1 MTLFI
6 PAVIAF
12 LGAAVTALTVSIV
25 LNDWIWLSIYM
36 AVVPSTIATI
46 AALRVGPG
54 SYPAIALVTV
64 LGSAFALS
72 WVEAAS
78 GYMEMAGWYLFIATF
93 PVTVVIGIT
102 AALFVGLAH
111 RRTSPAT

>member
-1 MTLFI
+1 MILLITAI
-6 PAVIAF
+6 IAF
-12 LGAAVTALTVSIV
+12 VGATVTALTVSIV
-25 LNDWIWLSIYM
+25 LNDWIWLTIYM
-36 AVVPSTIATI
+36 AVVPSAIATI

-54 SYPAIALVTV
+54 SYPGLALVTV

-78 GYMEMAGWYLFIATF
+78 GYMEMAAWYLFIATF
-93 PVTVVIGIT
+93 PVTVVIGTT

-111 RRTSPAT
+111 RRTPSVT